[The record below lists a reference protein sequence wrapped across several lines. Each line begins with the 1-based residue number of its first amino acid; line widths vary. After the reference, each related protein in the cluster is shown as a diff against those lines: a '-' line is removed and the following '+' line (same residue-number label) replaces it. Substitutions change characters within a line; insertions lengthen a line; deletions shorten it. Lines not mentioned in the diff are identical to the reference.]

1 MVESMSPSNPT
12 EQLVEDL
19 AAVYFGAMGATI
31 KRGVEIDDAG
41 ERGDAAQVILKGRL
55 GAALHRLNPE
65 LPHDTVEEVV
75 RILSHPPHPTPTQNN
90 RWCHALLTDGV
101 EIEYRDPKTGETR
114 GGRARLVDFD
124 NPAANELL
132 AVRQLSVLGASG
144 KVIRPDLT
152 VFLNGLPVA
161 IIELK
166 DPTDTQADLGVAVDQ
181 LARYRQ
187 AAPDLF
193 VPNLVLAVSDGMLTR
208 VGSITSGR
216 SRFMPW
222 RPLHDDGGGAP
233 TLEALI
239 RGLFEPRALVDYLRT
254 CVTFEEDER
263 GEIVKK
269 IAGYHQFRAVRKARA
284 SVLKALKGSPHPS
297 PLPQAGE
304 GAEAAQAGEGAKG
317 GDGRGGVI
325 WHTQGSG
332 KSLTMLMLAGA
343 LIREP
348 LLANPTVVMMTD
360 RNDLDDQLF
369 DTFAA
374 GRALLR
380 QAPVQAGSREQLKA
394 LLDRAAGGV
403 VFTTIQKFAEAQGV
417 VSERS
422 NVVVMADEAH
432 RSQYGFV
439 EGGARWLREALPNA
453 TFVGFTGTPLEGDDK
468 NTIHVFGEY
477 ADVYD
482 IRQAVE
488 DGATRP
494 LYYESRIVKL
504 KVDEAGARVA
514 EDEIEYVVNADRSG
528 EAADENIRVP
538 LESLVGAPERME
550 RLAAFIVE
558 HWEKRRAA
566 MEGKAMVVTMSRDI
580 AARLYEAIRA
590 LRPDWHDADDE
601 RGAMKVILTGSSED
615 VEPLRSHVRSK
626 AARKRLAERF
636 KNPNDDL
643 RMVIVCDM
651 WLTGFDCPP
660 AHTMYLDKP
669 LAGHNLMQA
678 IARVNRVYGDKPG
691 GLIVDL
697 LGLADQLADALAIY
711 TQAGGTGEA
720 VRRVQDEAVPA
731 MQSAFEKLRDFFHG
745 CDYQQALQAEP
756 RDVLPVYLRAI
767 DHVFGQNDGWK
778 RLRTLVKELSAAF
791 ALAVPRPEAEA
802 IAPHLAFFQRAVAMI
817 RKRLSDEADGGAG
830 RGRQRDIDAAVR
842 QVIGGAVDADEV
854 IDLFAVA
861 GLEEARLD
869 ILSDEFLGRVAALE
883 QKNLAL
889 ETLRKLLNDQIR
901 TTERTN
907 LVQSKKFREAL
918 EDAMLRYT
926 NKAITTAEM
935 IARLVDLAKH
945 LRDAQQHGEALGLSR
960 EETAFYDALAEN
972 GSAKQAMQNDTL
984 RLMAR
989 ELTEMVKKM
998 PRLDWTQRESVRAD
1012 LRRSVRRLLAKY
1024 GYPPDL
1030 AEGATQLVLRQA
1042 ELSTE
1047 NAASL
1052 ACG

>member
-1 MVESMSPSNPT
+1 MPSPT
-12 EQLVEDL
+12 EQLVEDV
-19 AAVYFGAMGATI
+19 AAVYFGASGAAI
-31 KRGVEIDDAG
+31 RRGVEIDDAG
-41 ERGDAAQVILKGRL
+41 ERGGATEVLLQGRL
-55 GAALHRLNPE
+55 STALHRLNPD
-65 LPHDTVEEVV
+65 LPHNTIEEAV
-75 RILSHPPHPTPTQNN
+75 RILSRPPHPTLIQNN
-90 RWCHALLTDGV
+90 RWFHGLLTDGV
-101 EIEYRDPKTGETR
+101 EVEYRDTRSGETR
-114 GGRARLVDFD
+114 GGRARLIDFD

-132 AVRQLSVLGASG
+132 VVRQLSVAGPSG
-144 KVIRPDLT
+144 TIIRPDLT
-152 VFLNGLPVA
+152 LFLNGLPIAV
-161 IIELK
+161 IELK
-166 DPTDTQADLGVAVDQ
+166 DPTDTQADLGVAIDQ
-181 LARYRQ
+181 LGRYMQ

-193 VPNLVLAVSDGMLTR
+193 VPNLALVVSDGMLTR
-208 VGSITSGR
+208 VGSITAGR
-216 SRFMPW
+216 SRFGPW
-222 RPLHDDGGGAP
+222 RPLSDDGGGAP

-239 RGLFEPRALVDYLRT
+239 RGLFEPGTLVDYLRT
-254 CVTFEEDER
+254 CVAFEEDER
-263 GEIVKK
+263 GEIAKK

-284 SVLKALKGSPHPS
+284 SVLAHLRPPS
-297 PLPQAGE
+297 GD
-304 GAEAAQAGEGAKG
+304 

-348 LLANPTVVMMTD
+348 RLTNPTVVVVTD

-380 QAPVQAGSREQLKA
+380 QDPVQADDRKHLAK

-403 VFTTIQKFAEAQGV
+403 VFTTIQKFTEAHGE
-417 VSERS
+417 VSPRS

-439 EGGARWLREALPNA
+439 EGGARWMREALPNA
-453 TFVGFTGTPLEGDDK
+453 TFVGFTGTPLERDDK

-494 LYYESRIVKL
+494 LYYESRIIKL
-504 KVDEAGARVA
+504 KVDDDGAAAAEA
-514 EDEIEYVVNADRSG
+514 ELKQTTQADASG
-528 EAADENIRVP
+528 EEVADQIRIP
-538 LESLVGAPERME
+538 LEALVGAPERID

-558 HWEKRRAA
+558 HWEQRRAA

-590 LRPDWHDADDE
+590 LRPEWHDDDDE
-601 RGAMKVILTGSSED
+601 RGAMKVVVTGTSD
-615 VEPLRSHVRSK
+615 DPEPLRSHVRTK
-626 AARKRLAERF
+626 PARKRLAERF
-636 KNPNDDL
+636 KDPGDDL
-643 RMVIVCDM
+643 RLVIVCDM

-678 IARVNRVYGDKPG
+678 IARVNRVYGEKPG

-697 LGLADQLADALAIY
+697 LGLADQLADALATY

-720 VRRVQDEAVPA
+720 VRKVQNEAVPA
-731 MQSAFEKLRDFFHG
+731 MQAAFEKLQGFFHG
-745 CDYQQALQAEP
+745 CEYEQALDAEP
-756 RDVLPVYLRAI
+756 AAVLPVYLRAI
-767 DHVFGQNDGWK
+767 DHVFGQDDGWK

-791 ALAVPRPEAEA
+791 ALAVPRPETEA
-802 IAPHLAFFQRAVAMI
+802 ITPHLAFFQRVVAMI
-817 RKRLSDEADGGAG
+817 RKRLADDAGGGAG
-830 RGRQRDIDAAVR
+830 HARQRDIDAAVR

-861 GLEEARLD
+861 GLSEARLD

-901 TTERTN
+901 ITERTN
-907 LVQSKKFREAL
+907 LVQSRKFREAL

-926 NKAITTAEM
+926 NKAISTAEM
-935 IARLVDLAKH
+935 IVRLIDLAKH
-945 LRDAQQHGEALGLSR
+945 LREAQRHGEELGLSS

-972 GSAKQAMQNDTL
+972 ESAREALQSNTL

-989 ELTEMVKKM
+989 ELTEMVKNM
-998 PRLDWTQRESVRAD
+998 PKLDWTQRESVRAS
-1012 LRRSVRRLLAKY
+1012 LRRNVRRLLARY

-1030 AEGATQLVLRQA
+1030 AEGATQLVLKQA

-1047 NAASL
+1047 NGA
-1052 ACG
+1052 

>member
-1 MVESMSPSNPT
+1 MTASSPT
-12 EQLVEDL
+12 EQLVEEV
-19 AAVYFGAMGATI
+19 AEVYFGAIGATV

-41 ERGDAAQVILKGRL
+41 ERRGATEVVLKGRL
-55 GAALHRLNPE
+55 SAALHRLNPD
-65 LPHDTVEEVV
+65 LPHDAVEEVV
-75 RILSHPPHPTPTQNN
+75 RILSRPPHPTPIQNN
-90 RWCHALLTDGV
+90 RWFHAQLTDGV
-101 EIEYRDPKTGETR
+101 EIEYRDAKSGETR
-114 GGRARLVDFD
+114 GGRAWLIAFD
-124 NPAANELL
+124 DPAANQLL
-132 AVRQLSVLGASG
+132 VVRQLSVVGASG
-144 KVIRPDLT
+144 KIIRPDLT

-161 IIELK
+161 VIELK
-166 DPTDTQADLGVAVDQ
+166 DPTDTQADLGVAIGQ
-181 LARYRQ
+181 LNRYAQ
-187 AAPDLF
+187 TAPDLF
-193 VPNLVLAVSDGMLTR
+193 TPNVLLAVSDGMLTR
-208 VGSITSGR
+208 VGSLTSGR
-216 SRFMPW
+216 NRFTPW
-222 RPLHDDGGGAP
+222 RPLNDDGGGAP

-254 CVTFEEDER
+254 CIAFEEDER

-284 SVLKALKGSPHPS
+284 SVLASLKPPS
-297 PLPQAGE
+297 AT
-304 GAEAAQAGEGAKG
+304 

-348 LLANPTVVMMTD
+348 LLENPTVVMITD

-369 DTFAA
+369 ETFAA
-374 GRALLR
+374 GRALLH
-380 QAPVQAGSREQLKA
+380 QAPVQADSREQLKA

-403 VFTTIQKFAEAQGV
+403 VFATIQKFAEAHGV
-417 VSERS
+417 ISERS

-439 EGGARWLREALPNA
+439 EGGARWMREALPNA
-453 TFVGFTGTPLEGDDK
+453 TFVGFTGTPLERDDK
-468 NTIHVFGEY
+468 NTMHVFGEY

-504 KVDEAGARVA
+504 KVDEEGARVA
-514 EDEIEYVVNADRSG
+514 EEEVEYVVNADLKG
-528 EAADENIRVP
+528 TEAEDRFRVP
-538 LESLVGAPERME
+538 LESLVGAPERID

-580 AARLYEAIRA
+580 AARLYERVRE
-590 LRPDWHDADDE
+590 LRPGWHDADDE
-601 RGAMKVILTGSSED
+601 RGAMKVVVTGTD
-615 VEPLRSHVRSK
+615 IDLEPLRSHVRGK

-636 KNPNDDL
+636 KAPDDDL
-643 RMVIVCDM
+643 RLVIVCDM

-697 LGLADQLADALAIY
+697 LGLADQLADAMATY

-720 VRRVQDEAVPA
+720 VRKVQDEAVPA
-731 MQSAFEKLRDFFHG
+731 MQAAFEKLRGFFHG
-745 CDYQQALQAEP
+745 CAYEPALGAAPQA
-756 RDVLPVYLRAI
+756 VLPVYLRAI
-767 DHVFGQNDGWK
+767 DHVFGQDDGWK

-791 ALAVPRPEAEA
+791 ALAVPRPETEA
-802 IAPHLAFFQRAVAMI
+802 ITPHLAFFQRVAAMI
-817 RKRLSDEADGGAG
+817 RKRLDDDDGAGAG
-830 RGRQRDIDAAVR
+830 RARQRDIDAAVR

-889 ETLRKLLNDQIR
+889 ETLRKLLSDQIR
-901 TTERTN
+901 ITERTN
-907 LVQSKKFREAL
+907 LVQSKKLREAL

-935 IARLVDLAKH
+935 IARLIDLAKH
-945 LRDAQQHGEALGLSR
+945 LRDAQHHGQELGLSS

-972 GSAKQAMQNDTL
+972 GSARDVMKSDTL

-989 ELTEMVKKM
+989 ELTDMVKKM
-998 PRLDWTQRESVRAD
+998 PKLDWTERESVRAT
-1012 LRRSVRRLLAKY
+1012 LRRNVRRLLAKY

-1042 ELSTE
+1042 ELSTG
-1047 NAASL
+1047 NSD
-1052 ACG
+1052 

>member
-1 MVESMSPSNPT
+1 MNSIT
-12 EQLVEDL
+12 EALVEKTSIDWF
-19 AAVYFGAMGATI
+19 VGIGAMVLAGTQ
-31 KRGVEIDDAG
+31 IDDAG
-41 ERGDAAQVILKGRL
+41 ERRDSSQVTLQGRL
-55 GAALHRLNPE
+55 AASLHRLNPD

-75 RILSHPPHPTPTQNN
+75 RILSRPPHPTLIQNN
-90 RWCHALLTDGV
+90 RWLHALLTDGV
-101 EIEYRDPKTGETR
+101 EVEYRDPKSDETR
-114 GGRARLVDFD
+114 GARARLIDFD
-124 NPAANELL
+124 NPAANDLL
-132 AVRQLSVLGASG
+132 VVRQLSVTGFSG
-144 KVIRPDLT
+144 KLIRPDLT
-152 VFLNGLPVA
+152 VFLNGLPIAV
-161 IIELK
+161 IELK
-166 DPTDTQADLGVAVDQ
+166 DPTDTQADLGVAIDQ
-181 LARYRQ
+181 LDRYMET
-187 AAPDLF
+187 APDLF
-193 VPNLVLAVSDGMLTR
+193 VPNLLRVVSDGMLTR

-222 RPLHDDGGGAP
+222 RPMDDEGSGAP

-254 CVTFEEDER
+254 GVVFEEDER
-263 GEIVKK
+263 GEIAKK

-284 SVLKALKGSPHPS
+284 SVLAHLKERHPHPN

-304 GAEAAQAGEGAKG
+304 GADS
-317 GDGRGGVI
+317 GDGRGGVV

-348 LLANPTVVMMTD
+348 RMANPTIVMITD

-380 QAPVQAGSREQLKA
+380 QDPVQAASRDQLQA

-403 VFTTIQKFAEAQGV
+403 VFTTIQKFAEAHGV
-417 VSERS
+417 VSQRL

-439 EGGARWLREALPNA
+439 EGGARWMREALPNA
-453 TFVGFTGTPLEGDDK
+453 TFVGFTGTPLERDDK

-488 DGATRP
+488 DGATKP

-514 EDEIEYVVNADRSG
+514 EDEIEYVVNAERTGDTPDDR
-528 EAADENIRVP
+528 IRVP
-538 LESLVGAPERME
+538 LESLVGAPERID

-558 HWEKRRAA
+558 HWEARRAA

-590 LRPDWHDADDE
+590 LRPEWHDADDE
-601 RGAMKVILTGSSED
+601 RGAMKVVVTGSNED
-615 VEPLRSHVRSK
+615 AEPLRSHVRSK

-636 KNPNDDL
+636 KNPADDL
-643 RMVIVCDM
+643 RLVIVCDM

-691 GLIVDL
+691 GLIVDM
-697 LGLADQLADALAIY
+697 LGLADQLADALATY

-720 VRRVQDEAVPA
+720 VRKVQSEAVPA
-731 MQSAFEKLRDFFHG
+731 MLAAFEKLHDFFHG
-745 CDYQQALQAEP
+745 CDYEQALDAEP

-767 DHVFGQNDGWK
+767 DHVFGQNDGWQ
-778 RLRTLVKELSAAF
+778 RLRTLVKALSAAF
-791 ALAVPRPEAEA
+791 ALSVPRLETEA
-802 IAPHLAFFQRAVAMI
+802 IAPHLAFFQRIVAMI
-817 RKRLSDEADGGAG
+817 RKRLADDTSGGAG
-830 RGRQRDIDAAVR
+830 HGRQRDIDAAVR

-854 IDLFAVA
+854 IDLFAIA

-901 TTERTN
+901 STARSN
-907 LVQSKKFREAL
+907 IVQSRKFREAL
-918 EDAMLRYT
+918 EDAMARYT
-926 NKAITTAEM
+926 NKAISTAEM
-935 IARLVDLAKH
+935 ISRLIDLAKS
-945 LRDAQQHGEALGLSR
+945 LRDAQKHGEALGLSS

-972 GSAKQAMQNDTL
+972 GSAKEAMKSDTL

-998 PRLDWTQRESVRAD
+998 PKLDWTQRESVRAD

-1030 AEGATQLVLRQA
+1030 AEDATQLVLRQA
-1042 ELSTE
+1042 ELSTG
-1047 NAASL
+1047 SR
-1052 ACG
+1052 G

>member
-1 MVESMSPSNPT
+1 MRLFTPT
-12 EQLVEDL
+12 EQLVEGVASIFFGTIG
-19 AAVYFGAMGATI
+19 AAT

-41 ERGDAAQVILKGRL
+41 ERDDVSQVMLKGRL
-55 GAALHRLNPE
+55 TAVLHRLNPN
-65 LPHDTVEEVV
+65 LPHNSIEEVV
-75 RILSHPPHPTPTQNN
+75 RIVSRPPHPTLTQNN
-90 RWCHALLTDGV
+90 LWFHTLLTNGV
-101 EIEYRDPKTGETR
+101 AVEYRDVESGETR
-114 GGRARLVDFD
+114 GGVARLVDYD
-124 NPAANELL
+124 NPGANDLL
-132 AVRQLSVLGASG
+132 VVRQFTVAGASG
-144 KVIRPDLT
+144 KLIRPDLT
-152 VFLNGLPVA
+152 LFLNGLALAV
-161 IIELK
+161 IELK
-166 DPTDTQADLGVAVDQ
+166 DPTDTRATLGVAIDQ
-181 LARYRQ
+181 FNRYMQ

-193 VPNLVLAVSDGMLTR
+193 VSNLVLAVSDGMLTR
-208 VGSITSGR
+208 VGSITSGP

-222 RPLHDDGGGAP
+222 RTMDDREAGAAP

-239 RGLFEPRALVDYLRT
+239 RSLFDPPTFVDYLRT
-254 CVTFEEDER
+254 CVTFQEEEH
-263 GEIVKK
+263 GEIAKK

-284 SVLKALKGSPHPS
+284 RVLAHLRPPS
-297 PLPQAGE
+297 GT
-304 GAEAAQAGEGAKG
+304 

-343 LIREP
+343 LIRESRMT
-348 LLANPTVVMMTD
+348 NPTIVMITD

-369 DTFAA
+369 NTFSS

-380 QAPVQAGSREQLKA
+380 QDPVQAESREQLKA

-403 VFTTIQKFAEAQGV
+403 VFTTIQKFAEAHGMI
-417 VSERS
+417 SERS

-439 EGGARWLREALPNA
+439 EGGARWMRQALPNA
-453 TFVGFTGTPLEGDDK
+453 TFVGFTGTPLERDDK

-477 ADVYD
+477 ADIYD

-494 LYYESRIVKL
+494 LYYESRVIKMR
-504 KVDEAGARVA
+504 VDEEGARVA
-514 EDEIEYVVNADRSG
+514 EAEVEYLASADSSG
-528 EAADENIRVP
+528 EEVKDGIHVP
-538 LESLVGAPERME
+538 PEALVGAPERIE

-580 AARLYEAIRA
+580 AARLYEAICT
-590 LRPDWHDADDE
+590 LRPEWHQVDDE
-601 RGAMKVILTGSSED
+601 RGAMKVVVTGTNED
-615 VEPLRSHVRSK
+615 PEPIKRHVRTK

-636 KNPNDDL
+636 KAPDDDL
-643 RMVIVCDM
+643 RLVIVCDM

-678 IARVNRVYGDKPG
+678 IARVNRVYGNKPG

-697 LGLADQLADALAIY
+697 LGLADQLADALATY
-711 TQAGGTGEA
+711 THAGGTGEA
-720 VRRVQDEAVPA
+720 VRKVQNEAVPA
-731 MQSAFEKLRDFFHG
+731 MQAAFEKLVGFFHG
-745 CDYQQALQAEP
+745 CNYEQALDANPQV
-756 RDVLPVYLRAI
+756 VLSVYLRAI
-767 DHVFGQNDGWK
+767 DHVFGQNEGWK

-791 ALAVPRPEAEA
+791 ALAVPRPETEA
-802 IAPHLAFFQRAVAMI
+802 ITPHLAFFQRVVAMI
-817 RKRLSDEADGGAG
+817 RKRLADDTGNGIGHA
-830 RGRQRDIDAAVR
+830 RQRDIDAAVR

-861 GLEEARLD
+861 GLSDARLD
-869 ILSDEFLGRVAALE
+869 ILGDEFLGRVAALE

-901 TTERTN
+901 ITERTN
-907 LVQSKKFREAL
+907 IVQSRKFREAL

-926 NKAITTAEM
+926 NRAITTAEM
-935 IARLVDLAKH
+935 ISRLIDLARS
-945 LRDAQQHGEALGLSR
+945 LRDAQRHGEKLGLSH
-960 EETAFYDALAEN
+960 EEVAFYDALAEN
-972 GSAKQAMQNDTL
+972 KSAREAMQSDTL

-989 ELTEMVKKM
+989 KLTEMVKDM
-998 PRLDWTQRESVRAD
+998 PKLDWTQRESVRAR
-1012 LRRSVRRLLAKY
+1012 LRRNVRRLLAKY

-1030 AEGATQLVLRQA
+1030 AEDATRLVLRQA

-1047 NAASL
+1047 NSE
-1052 ACG
+1052 

>member
-1 MVESMSPSNPT
+1 MTISSLT
-12 EQLVEDL
+12 EQLVEDV
-19 AAVYFGAMGATI
+19 AFVYFGAIGAAT
-31 KRGVEIDDAG
+31 KCGVEIDDAG
-41 ERGDAAQVILKGRL
+41 ERGDASQVMLKGRL
-55 GAALHRLNPE
+55 AAALHRLNLD
-65 LPHDTVEEVV
+65 LPHDGIEEAV
-75 RILSHPPHPTPTQNN
+75 RILSRPPHPTLIQNN
-90 RWCHALLTDGV
+90 LWFHSLLTDGV
-101 EIEYRDPKTGETR
+101 EVEYREAKSGETR

-124 NPAANELL
+124 NPGANDLL
-132 AVRQLSVLGASG
+132 VVRQLTGTGALG

-161 IIELK
+161 VIELK
-166 DPTDTQADLGVAVDQ
+166 APTDTQANLGVAIDQ
-181 LARYRQ
+181 LDRYMQ
-187 AAPDLF
+187 TAPDLF
-193 VPNLVLAVSDGMLTR
+193 VSNLALVVSDGMLTR

-239 RGLFEPRALVDYLRT
+239 RGLFDLRALVDYLRT
-254 CVTFEEDER
+254 CVTFEADER
-263 GEIVKK
+263 GEIAKK

-284 SVLKALKGSPHPS
+284 SVLARLKPPS
-297 PLPQAGE
+297 GT
-304 GAEAAQAGEGAKG
+304 

-332 KSLTMLMLAGA
+332 KSLTMLMLAGG
-343 LIREP
+343 LIRESRMT
-348 LLANPTVVMMTD
+348 NPTIVMITD

-380 QAPVQAGSREQLKA
+380 QDPVQAVSREHLKA

-403 VFTTIQKFAEAQGV
+403 VFTTIQKFAEAHGV

-432 RSQYGFV
+432 RSQYGFL
-439 EGGARWLREALPNA
+439 EGGARWMREALPNA
-453 TFVGFTGTPLEGDDK
+453 TFVGFTGTPLERDDR

-494 LYYESRIVKL
+494 LYYESRIIKL
-504 KVDEAGARVA
+504 KVDEEGARVA
-514 EDEIEYVVNADRSG
+514 EKEVEYVANADRGG
-528 EAADENIRVP
+528 EGAEDSIRVP
-538 LESLVGAPERME
+538 LESLVGAQERIE

-580 AARLYEAIRA
+580 AARLYEAIRT
-590 LRPDWHDADDE
+590 LRPDWHDVDDE
-601 RGAMKVILTGSSED
+601 RGAMKVVVSGTNED
-615 VEPLRSHVRSK
+615 PDPLRNHVRTK
-626 AARKRLAERF
+626 TARKRLAERF
-636 KNPNDDL
+636 KAPHDDL
-643 RMVIVCDM
+643 RLVIICDM

-697 LGLADQLADALAIY
+697 LGLADQLADALATY

-720 VRRVQDEAVPA
+720 VRNVQNEAVPA
-731 MQSAFEKLRDFFHG
+731 MQAAFEKLRGFFHG
-745 CDYQQALQAEP
+745 CDYEQALDAKPQA
-756 RDVLPVYLRAI
+756 VLLVYLRAI

-791 ALAVPRPEAEA
+791 ALAVPRPETDA
-802 IAPHLAFFQRAVAMI
+802 ITPHLAFFQRVVAMI
-817 RKRLSDEADGGAG
+817 RKRLADDIGSGAG
-830 RGRQRDIDAAVR
+830 HARQRDIDAAVR
-842 QVIGGAVDADEV
+842 QVIGGAIDADEV

-861 GLEEARLD
+861 GLSDARLD

-901 TTERTN
+901 ITERTN
-907 LVQSKKFREAL
+907 IVQSRKFREAL

-935 IARLVDLAKH
+935 ISQLIDLAKS
-945 LRDAQQHGEALGLSR
+945 LRDAQRHGEELGLSG

-972 GSAKQAMQNDTL
+972 GSAREAMQSDTL

-998 PRLDWTQRESVRAD
+998 PKLDWTQRESVRAS
-1012 LRRSVRRLLAKY
+1012 LRRNVRRLLAKY

-1030 AEGATQLVLRQA
+1030 AEDATQLVLRQA

-1047 NAASL
+1047 NSE
-1052 ACG
+1052 

>member
-1 MVESMSPSNPT
+1 MTTASPT
-12 EQLVEDL
+12 EQLVEDV
-19 AAVYFGAMGATI
+19 ASVYFGAIGAAT

-41 ERGDAAQVILKGRL
+41 ERGDASQVTLTGRL
-55 GAALHRLNPE
+55 AAALHRLNRD
-65 LPHDTVEEVV
+65 LPHASIEEVV
-75 RILSHPPHPTPTQNN
+75 RILSRPPHPTLIQNN
-90 RWCHALLTDGV
+90 LWFHSLLTDGV
-101 EIEYRDPKTGETR
+101 DVEYREAKSGETR

-124 NPAANELL
+124 NPDANDLL
-132 AVRQLSVLGASG
+132 VVRQFTVTGASG

-152 VFLNGLPVA
+152 MFLNGLPVA
-161 IIELK
+161 VIELK
-166 DPTDTQADLGVAVDQ
+166 DPTDTQADLGVAIDQ
-181 LARYRQ
+181 LDRYMQ
-187 AAPDLF
+187 TAPDLF
-193 VPNLVLAVSDGMLTR
+193 ASNLALVVSDGMLTR
-208 VGSITSGR
+208 VGSITSR
-216 SRFMPW
+216 SSHFMPW
-222 RPLHDDGGGAP
+222 RPIDDREGGGAP

-239 RGLFEPRALVDYLRT
+239 RGLFDPRTLVDYLRT
-254 CVTFEEDER
+254 CVTFEADER
-263 GEIVKK
+263 GEITKK

-284 SVLKALKGSPHPS
+284 SVLARLKPPS
-297 PLPQAGE
+297 GT
-304 GAEAAQAGEGAKG
+304 

-343 LIREP
+343 LIRESRMT
-348 LLANPTVVMMTD
+348 NPTIVMITD

-380 QAPVQAGSREQLKA
+380 QNPVQAVSRKHLKA

-403 VFTTIQKFAEAQGV
+403 VFTTIQKFAEAHGV

-439 EGGARWLREALPNA
+439 EGGARWMREALPNA
-453 TFVGFTGTPLEGDDK
+453 TFVGFTGTPLEGDDR
-468 NTIHVFGEY
+468 NTMHVFGEY

-494 LYYESRIVKL
+494 LYYESRIIKL
-504 KVDEAGARVA
+504 KVDEEGARVA
-514 EDEIEYVVNADRSG
+514 EEEVEYVANADRGG
-528 EAADENIRVP
+528 EGAEDSIRVP
-538 LESLVGAPERME
+538 LEALVGAQERIE

-566 MEGKAMVVTMSRDI
+566 MEGKAMVVAMSRDI
-580 AARLYEAIRA
+580 AARLYQAIRT
-590 LRPDWHDADDE
+590 LRPDWHDDAE
-601 RGAMKVILTGSSED
+601 RGAMKVVVTGTNED
-615 VEPLRSHVRSK
+615 PEPLRNHVRTK

-636 KNPNDDL
+636 KAPHDDL
-643 RMVIVCDM
+643 RLVIVCDM

-660 AHTMYLDKP
+660 LHTMYLDKP

-697 LGLADQLADALAIY
+697 LGLADQLADALATY

-720 VRRVQDEAVPA
+720 VRKVQNEAVPA
-731 MQSAFEKLRDFFHG
+731 MQAAFEKLRGFFHG
-745 CDYQQALQAEP
+745 CDYEQALDAKPQA
-756 RDVLPVYLRAI
+756 VLLVYLRAI

-791 ALAVPRPEAEA
+791 ALAVPRPETEA
-802 IAPHLAFFQRAVAMI
+802 ITPHLAFFQRVMAMI
-817 RKRLSDEADGGAG
+817 RKRLADDTG
-830 RGRQRDIDAAVR
+830 RGTGHARQRDIDDAVR
-842 QVIGGAVDADEV
+842 QVIGGAIDADEV

-861 GLEEARLD
+861 GLSEARLD

-901 TTERTN
+901 ITERTN
-907 LVQSKKFREAL
+907 IVQSRKFREAL

-935 IARLVDLAKH
+935 ISQLIDLAKS
-945 LRDAQQHGEALGLSR
+945 LRDAQRHGEELGLSG

-972 GSAKQAMQNDTL
+972 RSAREAMQSDTL

-989 ELTEMVKKM
+989 KLTEMVKNM
-998 PRLDWTQRESVRAD
+998 PKLDWTHRESVRAS
-1012 LRRSVRRLLAKY
+1012 LRRNVRRLLAKY

-1030 AEGATQLVLRQA
+1030 AEDATQLVLRQA

-1047 NAASL
+1047 NSE
-1052 ACG
+1052 